1 MIYGALIVLVAVF
14 QPRGLMGLVGR
25 LGRRPDRSPPPGP
38 VVASPSAG

>member
-25 LGRRPDRSPPPGP
+25 LGRRRDRAAPPGP
-38 VVASPSAG
+38 VVLPQGTG